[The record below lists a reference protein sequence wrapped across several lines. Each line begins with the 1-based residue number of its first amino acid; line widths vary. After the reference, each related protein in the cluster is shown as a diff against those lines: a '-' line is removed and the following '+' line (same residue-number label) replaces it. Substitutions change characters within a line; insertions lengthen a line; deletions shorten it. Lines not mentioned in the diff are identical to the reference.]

1 MTKEETVK
9 LQLGEALKR
18 YEAGVE
24 SLNTKD
30 TEKKPSKEK
39 ILEMLLARDALQS
52 ALVEQGMHGSTN
64 WDKVNELDNELR
76 TLAGNAYP
84 VSELPHWRTLVKDK
98 DKEEAWW
105 WFLPVTKQE
114 GNKDWLWN
122 ALSVTFLTI
131 SLGLVTNLGPRFWG
145 GGLDVF
151 SSVGIVG
158 QSVLTLLT
166 AGGVLTKTGRE
177 GIERTL
183 ARWKLPKQDWQRYV
197 CGVSF
202 GLMVAPIGVYLLLPK
217 IADYYTQQGKKD
229 YKAGQWVSAKRNL
242 ERAIQIHPDQAEA
255 HLEMGI
261 LHEDV
266 QKLED
271 AKSEYRIAMQAGN
284 AEAFTNLARLS
295 ILDKDNKVNA
305 IISLLHQAKVMARTS
320 NSGEMTKEFKYALQ
334 KNLGWVRLDQNRYAD
349 AKAELLQ
356 ARKLM
361 PEKAAAHCLLA
372 QVLNKQSQP
381 SKPTQEEELQALMSG
396 QPLSKRNKSSN
407 PMQEEELRA
416 WKACRKY
423 AKSSV
428 PEEDVWIDQAKN
440 CLNPN
445 TRNGCLN
452 LDKPRSF

>member
-1 MTKEETVK
+1 MTEHKTVEP
-9 LQLGEALKR
+9 QLGNSLERYNTGLGFLKK
-18 YEAGVE
+18 E
-24 SLNTKD
+24 SP
-30 TEKKPSKEK
+30 PSKEQ
-39 ILEMLLARDALQS
+39 ILEVLLARDALQS
-52 ALVEQGMHGSTN
+52 ALVEQGKLGSTN
-64 WDKVNELDNELR
+64 WDSVNKLDEQLR
-76 TLAGNAYP
+76 ALAGKVYQ
-84 VSELPHWRTLVKDK
+84 VTDLPHWRTLVKDK

-114 GNKDWLWN
+114 GNKDWLLN

-131 SLGLVTNLGPRFWG
+131 SLGLLTNLGPRFWG

-158 QSVLTLLT
+158 QSVLTLLA
-166 AGGVLTKTGRE
+166 AGGVLTKTGQE
-177 GIERTL
+177 GIERALT
-183 ARWKLPKQDWQRYV
+183 RWKLPKQDWQRYV

-217 IADYYTQQGKKD
+217 IADYYTQQGKQD
-229 YKAGQWVSAKRNL
+229 YKAGQWVNAKRNL
-242 ERAIQIHPDQAEA
+242 ERAIQVHPDQAEA
-255 HLEMGI
+255 HLQMGI

-266 QKLED
+266 QELDK

-305 IISLLHQAKVMARTS
+305 IISLLHQAEVMVQTQDKK
-320 NSGEMTKEFKYALQ
+320 ELTKEFEYALQ

-349 AKAELLQ
+349 AEAKLLQ
-356 ARKLM
+356 AQKLM

-372 QVLNKQSQP
+372 QVLNKQNEP
-381 SKPTQEEELQALMSG
+381 SKPTLEQEIDAKVWGKVL
-396 QPLSKRNKSSN
+396 NKSSN
-407 PMQEEELRA
+407 SPQKKELQE
-416 WKACRKY
+416 WKACQKH

-428 PEEDVWIDQAKN
+428 PEEDVWLDQAKK

-445 TRNGCLN
+445 TRNGCLD
-452 LDKPRSF
+452 LDKPRPF

>member
-1 MTKEETVK
+1 MTEKETVEP
-9 LQLGEALKR
+9 QLGNSLER
-18 YEAGVE
+18 YKTGLGLLENE
-24 SLNTKD
+24 SP
-30 TEKKPSKEK
+30 PSKEQ
-39 ILEMLLARDALQS
+39 ILEVLLARDALQS
-52 ALVEQGMHGSTN
+52 ALVEQGKLGSTN
-64 WDKVNELDNELR
+64 WDSVNKLDEQLKA
-76 TLAGNAYP
+76 LAGKVYQ
-84 VSELPHWRTLVKDK
+84 VSDLPHWRTLVKDK

-105 WFLPVTKQE
+105 WFLPITKQE
-114 GNKDWLWN
+114 GNKDWLLN

-183 ARWKLPKQDWQRYV
+183 TRWKLPKQDWQRYI

-229 YKAGQWVSAKRNL
+229 YQAGQWVSAKRNL
-242 ERAIQIHPDQAEA
+242 ERAIQVHPDQAEA

-305 IISLLHQAKVMARTS
+305 IISLLHQAEVMARTQ

-372 QVLNKQSQP
+372 QVLNKQSEP
-381 SKPTQEEELQALMSG
+381 SKPTRQQEIDAEVWGKALNTSSKPPQEEELQ
-396 QPLSKRNKSSN
+396 
-407 PMQEEELRA
+407 E
-416 WKACRKY
+416 WKACQKQ

-428 PEEDVWIDQAKN
+428 PEEDVWIDQAKK
-440 CLNPN
+440 CLNPK
-445 TRNGCLN
+445 TRNGCLD
-452 LDKPRSF
+452 LDKPRPL